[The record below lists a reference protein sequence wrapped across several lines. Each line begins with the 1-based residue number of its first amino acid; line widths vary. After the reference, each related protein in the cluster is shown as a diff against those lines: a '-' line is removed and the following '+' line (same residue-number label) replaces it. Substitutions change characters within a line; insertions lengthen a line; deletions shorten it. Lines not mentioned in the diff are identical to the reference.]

1 MAEVWRFFSHEDDFA
16 DLDTQA
22 LCERLAA
29 ELAIPTVDGPSADE
43 TDWAAF
49 DQLEAYFRECFP
61 RLFGLAQVEKVDHSL
76 MLHVPGA
83 NPDLR
88 PALLL
93 GHMDVVP
100 VVPGTQDDWTH
111 GAFSGHV
118 DETYVWGRGA
128 LDMSDQVMGM
138 LEAVEYVL
146 AHDGLPPRPLII
158 CLGQDEETLQS
169 GARAMG
175 QLLLARGVRA
185 EYAIDEGDYLVS
197 DLSAFG
203 GTAGRG
209 LLVFLAEK
217 GYADFRL
224 TVRSAGGHS
233 SNPFGGTSLAILSQ
247 AITRLTQADWGCEV
261 TPLLSQTLAA
271 VGAAAPNDPHDL
283 LANQQ
288 LFPYVTTTCAP
299 TMICGGSAQANVMPQ
314 DMTATVNFRLLSGT
328 TVAAVE
334 TRVRELLAD
343 LPVEIALVDEVS
355 NDPSQVSVATGAG
368 WDALRAAA
376 GRYFADPA
384 TGEPLP
390 LVPALLLGASDSR
403 MYECVCDTC
412 LRFSPFVADANEVA
426 RGVHGTDERITKRAY
441 LQGIRFFIHLI
452 REDAVLG

>member
-1 MAEVWRFFSHEDDFA
+1 MAEVWQFFSHEDDYA
-16 DLDTQA
+16 DLDAQA

-29 ELAIPTVDGPSADE
+29 ELGIPTVDGPTAAT
-43 TDWAAF
+43 TDWSAF

-61 RLFGLAQVEKVDHSL
+61 RLFEVAQVEKIDHSL

-83 NPDLR
+83 DASLR

-100 VVPGTQDDWTH
+100 VVPGTEADWTH

-158 CLGQDEETLQS
+158 CMGQDEETLQS
-169 GARAMG
+169 GARRMG
-175 QLLLARGVRA
+175 QLLLERGIRA

-209 LLVFLAEK
+209 MLVFLAEK
-217 GYADFRL
+217 GYADFKL

-233 SNPFGGTSLAILSQ
+233 SNPFGGTSLAVLSQ
-247 AITRLTQADWGCEV
+247 AITRLCEADWGCEV
-261 TPLLSQTLAA
+261 TPLLAQTLAA
-271 VGAAAPNDPHDL
+271 VGAPVPEDPHEL
-283 LANQQ
+283 LANRQ
-288 LFPYVTTTCAP
+288 LFPHVTTTCAP

-314 DMTATVNFRLLSGT
+314 DMCATVNFRLLSGT
-328 TVAAVE
+328 TVAAAE
-334 TRVRELLAD
+334 ARVRELLAD
-343 LPVEIALVDEVS
+343 LPVEISLVEEVS
-355 NDPSQVSVATGAG
+355 NDPSHVSVAKGAG
-368 WDALRAAA
+368 WDNLRAAA
-376 GRYFADPA
+376 GRYFTDPA

-412 LRFSPFVADANEVA
+412 LRFSPFVADADEVA

-441 LQGIRFFIHLI
+441 LQGIRFFIRLI
-452 REDAVLG
+452 REDAPLR